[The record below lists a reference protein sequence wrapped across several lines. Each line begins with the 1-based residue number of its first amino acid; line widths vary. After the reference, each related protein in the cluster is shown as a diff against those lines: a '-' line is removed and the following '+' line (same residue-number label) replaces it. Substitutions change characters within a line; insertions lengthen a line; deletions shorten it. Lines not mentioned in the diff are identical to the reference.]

1 MSQYLSLFKKKQTF
15 IFELDN
21 VYNSEYTG
29 AFNTTLTATFFT
41 SEDTIVPADAI
52 MPISEDNGAS
62 DKQSVFSTSTSI
74 SVDLTIPKR
83 TRKAVVSIAATGQQ
97 GVL

>member
-21 VYNSEYTG
+21 IFDSTYTG

-41 SEDTIVPADAI
+41 SEDTIVPADNI
-52 MPISEDNGAS
+52 LTISENNGAS
-62 DKQSVFSTSTSI
+62 YKESVFLTSTS
-74 SVDLTIPKR
+74 VAVNLTIPKR
-83 TRKAVVSIAATGQQ
+83 TRKAVVSIAATGQS
-97 GVL
+97 GR